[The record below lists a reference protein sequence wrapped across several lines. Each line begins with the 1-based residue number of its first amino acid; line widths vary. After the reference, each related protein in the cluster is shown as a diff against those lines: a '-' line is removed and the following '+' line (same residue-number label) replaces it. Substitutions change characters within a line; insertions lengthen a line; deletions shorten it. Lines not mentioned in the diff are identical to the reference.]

1 MDFNILNKINT
12 PDDVKKLNTAELKEL
27 ASDIREALLRKVS
40 TKGGHFGPN
49 LGMVEATIAMHY
61 VFNSPVDKIVY
72 DVSHQSYPH
81 KMLTGR
87 KNAFTNPEEYHSV
100 TGYTSQH
107 ESEHDFFTIG
117 HTSTSVSLACGLA
130 KARDV
135 KGEKGNVIA
144 VIGDGSLSGG
154 EAYEGLNNAA
164 ELGNNM
170 IIVVNDNDMSIAE
183 NHGGLYKN
191 LKLLRETKG
200 QAENNFFKT
209 LGLDY
214 VFVDGHDIEALIE
227 TFSKVKD
234 IDHPIVV
241 HMYTIKGKGY
251 DKAVENKEP
260 FHYTMPFD
268 LETGKLLGDFS
279 AETYISILGNFLE
292 ENARRDKKVVGITAA
307 TPSFMGLNSLRT
319 PEFKDQYIDVG
330 IAEEHAI
337 ALASGM
343 ASQGAK
349 PVAVFMSSFIQ
360 RTYDQLSQ
368 DLAINNNPALIVV
381 NAGGISGADVTH
393 LGLFDIPLISN
404 IPNIVYLA
412 PTSKE
417 EYLAMLQWGLDQQE
431 QPVVVRTP
439 SAEVV
444 STGEKI
450 EPDFSKLNTY
460 KKVAQGNKVAI
471 IGLGAFFKLGQ
482 EVKKH
487 LKETTGIDATL
498 INPRFI
504 TGLDENTLNS
514 LVEDHEVVITLED
527 GLLNGGF
534 GEKIA
539 RFYGDKDVKVLNFG
553 ATKEFTDSVPVEELY
568 TRYHLTKE
576 LIVDDIKSALK

>member
-251 DKAVENKEP
+251 DKAIENKEP

-279 AETYISILGNFLE
+279 AETYISILSNFLE

-504 TGLDENTLNS
+504 TGLDENMLNS